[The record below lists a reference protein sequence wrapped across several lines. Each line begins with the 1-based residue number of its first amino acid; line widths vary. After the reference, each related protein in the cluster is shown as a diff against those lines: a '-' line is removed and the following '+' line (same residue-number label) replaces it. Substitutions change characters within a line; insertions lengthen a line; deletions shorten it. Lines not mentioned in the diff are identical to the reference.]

1 MNMSEDTTILDALS
15 EMVKVASAK
24 SATQEPPS
32 SAPAAKDDSE
42 TKYTKGP
49 HAATD
54 EADAKKMAGPTGV
67 EATSGTTNPE
77 SYSPTAPAQEA
88 LNPGTSEQKPETKP
102 DVVTAAGSDSDT
114 SETLKEASSIA
125 ASLEAYIKEAAIVP
139 QVEKTY
145 QQARV
150 EMIDKSAAQQLQAA
164 EDACKDIIARY
175 LAANGLD
182 ESSGSHAK
190 RAAVVSGVISE
201 YDLMADGFILSCH
214 PDQMQATIKRAAEDV
229 VGDMPQDVPM
239 DEGAAAGA
247 VPPDEGAAAGA
258 VPPDESGVMDIDPQI
273 LQEIV
278 QLLQQVEAGE
288 ITPEQLLVALQE
300 LGVPDEVLMQI
311 AQELD
316 IASQGAA
323 EAAPPEISPEKM
335 AKVAAWRKALGQ

>member
-1 MNMSEDTTILDALS
+1 MSEDTTILDALS
-15 EMVKVASAK
+15 EMLKVASAK

-114 SETLKEASSIA
+114 AETLKEASSIA

-247 VPPDEGAAAGA
+247 VPPDE
-258 VPPDESGVMDIDPQI
+258 SGVMDIDPQI

-335 AKVAAWRKALGQ
+335 AKVAAWQKALGQ